1 MQRFEEGTMT
11 FRRIQEWFFRSFFL
25 APWVLLPMMPV
36 MAAALWAF
44 GIG

>member
-1 MQRFEEGTMT
+1 MS
-11 FRRIQEWFFRSFFL
+11 RRIQEWFVLLFLL

-36 MAAALWAF
+36 MAAGLWAF

>member
-1 MQRFEEGTMT
+1 M
-11 FRRIQEWFFRSFFL
+11 FRRIREWFLLLSFL

-36 MAAALWAF
+36 MAATLWAF

>member
-1 MQRFEEGTMT
+1 MT